1 MDFTF
6 LFIVILML
14 LAVKSGLEWVA
25 AGLAILLFVTSKGK
39 YLWIAA
45 GVGIA
50 LVVAVYY
57 FGQGEWSFWII
68 AGGLGLGLLLLA
80 KKDSDEPQGYSPP
93 MGM

>member
-1 MDFTF
+1 
-6 LFIVILML
+6 ML

-45 GVGIA
+45 GVGVA
-50 LVVAVYY
+50 LVIAVYY
-57 FGQGEWSFWII
+57 FGKGEWSFWLI
-68 AGGLGLGLLLLA
+68 AGGLGLVLLLLA